1 MNTSPLPTLADIE
14 AAIARVADPE
24 FGLSIVDLGLV
35 YDLRV
40 EGNEV
45 QVTMTL
51 TSFYCP
57 AGEVILGGVK
67 AAAESVPG
75 VSRATVQLTWE
86 PPWTPDC
93 LTPAGRA
100 QLGWDTP
107 RVEA

>member
-1 MNTSPLPTLADIE
+1 MTPPPPPTLADVE

-24 FGLSIVDLGLV
+24 FGLSIVDLGLIYNLRLEGSEV
-35 YDLRV
+35 Y
-40 EGNEV
+40 
-45 QVTMTL
+45 VTMTL

-57 AGEVILGGVK
+57 AGDVILGGVK

-75 VSRATVQLTWE
+75 VNRADVQLTWE
-86 PPWTPDC
+86 PPWTPEC

-100 QLGWDTP
+100 QLGWDAP